1 MTHIVTSFAG
11 YDNEDYIFPAH
22 KPHDISNNIYLK
34 SNTAKNT
41 VSIGLFKVNLLRNCV
56 RMKMGFFKK
65 RTKGDTE

>member
-1 MTHIVTSFAG
+1 MKTTFS
-11 YDNEDYIFPAH
+11 
-22 KPHDISNNIYLK
+22 HDISNNIYRK